1 MKKKGGPREG
11 WLRGRFSPLSTLLSR
26 ALSASK
32 LFDPG
37 PPAQWCVPSY
47 DSISRDNAGRL

>member
-1 MKKKGGPREG
+1 MKKGRGSTRG
-11 WLRGRFSPLSTLLSR
+11 SLRGKISPLSTLLSR

-37 PPAQWCVPSY
+37 PPAQWFVAPY